1 PVPESPGQLPGQ
13 LPGPLLGRL
22 RGQLAGRLPGRLLGR
37 LRGRARRAPLQL
49 ALGCA
54 GLALFAVGAAVTVT
68 AAQRE
73 WVPPPELSIEMG
85 QGHSGRP
92 VASVDLGTAA
102 SASARLAVVTGG
114 RILWSAPLSS
124 SSGTQNVVLP
134 ADALDPGSPVVLIAN
149 ARTIR
154 DVDG

>member
-1 PVPESPGQLPGQ
+1 MSQRIKSAVAGTEVSGSGPALESPGP
-13 LPGPLLGRL
+13 PP
-22 RGQLAGRLPGRLLGR
+22 
-37 LRGRARRAPLQL
+37 GRARRAPLQL
-49 ALGCA
+49 VLGCA
-54 GLALFAVGAAVTVT
+54 GLVLFAVGAAVTVT
-68 AAQRE
+68 VAQRE

-85 QGHSGRP
+85 QGHSDRP

-102 SASARLAVVTGG
+102 SASAHVAVVTGG

-134 ADALDPGSPVVLIAN
+134 ADALDPGSRVVLIAN
-149 ARTIR
+149 GRTIR